1 MDTFVFKQIRDL
13 LSTANTAAIV
23 VGKNPTIDDMG
34 AALSL
39 YLSLSAGG
47 KTAVIAAPD
56 HPTVEISNLVGI
68 DKVKTTLGMS
78 GGDLVVSFPY
88 RDGEIDKVSYTLEN
102 EQLNIIVKA
111 GPQGLNFSQ
120 RDVKFSS
127 GASSKPNILFIVG
140 SPRLSDLSTIFDV
153 ADLKDT
159 KVINIDNKSENQGFG
174 DVAAVD
180 TKSSSVSEIIA
191 SLILFLGLPMDQD
204 ISQNL
209 LSGIAFA
216 TSEFQNPNTSYLAF
230 EMAGTLMR
238 NGARRMP
245 LVRQR
250 ATNFEPLQTM
260 QRPQQP
266 LNYQEPVQPQR
277 QAQPQGQR
285 AQSSADVMERLRK
298 QIIESQKRQEEKASN
313 QPEVIPTVKK
323 TNETA
328 PIEQVEKEKQIENP
342 PEDWLA
348 PKIYKGSTNF

>member
-1 MDTFVFKQIRDL
+1 MDTFVFKQIKDL
-13 LSTANTAAIV
+13 LNTVNTAAIV
-23 VGKNPTIDDMG
+23 VGKNPSLDDMG

-39 YLSLSAGG
+39 FLSLSLSG
-47 KTAVIAAPD
+47 KSVAIAAPD
-56 HPTVEISNLVGI
+56 NPTVEISNLVGI
-68 DKVKTTLGMS
+68 DKVKTTLGMA

-88 RDGEIDKVSYTLEN
+88 RDGEIEKVSYTLEN
-102 EQLNIIVKA
+102 ELLNIIVKA

-127 GASSKPNILFIVG
+127 GASSKPNLLFIVG
-140 SPRLSDLSTIFDV
+140 SPRLSDLSPIFDV

-159 KVINIDNKSENQGFG
+159 KVINIDNKSENQSFG

-180 TKSSSVSEIIA
+180 TKSSSVSEIVA

-209 LSGIAFA
+209 FSGISFA
-216 TSEFQNPNTSYLAF
+216 TSEFQDQNTSFLAF
-230 EMAGTLMR
+230 EMAGALMR

-250 ATNFEPLQTM
+250 ATNFEPLQVM
-260 QRPQQP
+260 QRPQQTMP
-266 LNYQEPVQPQR
+266 PQMQQQPQ
-277 QAQPQGQR
+277 QAARPN
-285 AQSSADVMERLRK
+285 STDVMERLRR
-298 QIIESQKRQEEKASN
+298 QIAESQRRQEEKASN
-313 QPEVIPTVKK
+313 QPEIAPTVKK

-328 PIEQVEKEKQIENP
+328 PIDQVEKEKQIENP

>member
-1 MDTFVFKQIRDL
+1 MDTFIFKQIKDL
-13 LSTANTAAIV
+13 LVAANTTAIV
-23 VGKNPTIDDMG
+23 VGKNPSIDDMG

-39 YLSLSAGG
+39 YLSLTAAK
-47 KTAVIAAPD
+47 KTAIIAAPD
-56 HPTVEISNLVGI
+56 QPTVEISNLVGI
-68 DKVKTTLGMS
+68 DKVKTTLGMA

-88 RDGEIDKVSYTLEN
+88 RDGEIEKVSYTLEN
-102 EQLNIIVKA
+102 EFLNIIVKA

-127 GASSKPNILFIVG
+127 GASSKPSLLFIVG
-140 SPRLSDLSTIFDV
+140 SPRLSDLSAIFDV

-174 DVAAVD
+174 DIALVD
-180 TKSSSVSEIIA
+180 SKTSSVSEIVT
-191 SLILFLGLPMDQD
+191 SLILFLGLPIDQD

-209 LSGIAFA
+209 LSGISFA
-216 TSEFQNPNTSYLAF
+216 TNEFQDPNTNYLAF

-238 NGARRMP
+238 NGARRMS

-250 ATNFEPLQTM
+250 AANFEPSEPV
-260 QRPQQP
+260 QRPQQIIRP
-266 LNYQEPVQPQR
+266 QVQSQ
-277 QAQPQGQR
+277 QQV

-298 QIIESQKRQEEKASN
+298 QIIESQKRQEEKLSN
-313 QPEVIPTVKK
+313 QPEIAPAVKK

>member
-1 MDTFVFKQIRDL
+1 MDTFVFKQIKDL
-13 LSTANTAAIV
+13 LSSANNTAIV
-23 VGKNPTIDDMG
+23 VGKNPSLDDMG

-39 YLSLSAGG
+39 FLSLTAGG
-47 KTAVIAAPD
+47 KTAAIAAPD
-56 HPTVEISNLVGI
+56 NPTVEISNLVGI
-68 DKVKTTLGMS
+68 NKVKTTLGMS

-88 RDGEIDKVSYTLEN
+88 REGEIEKVSYTLEN
-102 EQLNIIVKA
+102 ELLNIIVKA
-111 GPQGLNFSQ
+111 GPHGLNFSQ
-120 RDVKFSS
+120 KDVKFSS
-127 GASSKPNILFIVG
+127 ESSSKPNLLFIVG

-159 KVINIDNKSENQGFG
+159 KVVNIDNKSENQGFG
-174 DVAAVD
+174 DVAIVD
-180 TKSSSVSEIIA
+180 TKSSSVSEIAA

-216 TSEFQNPNTSYLAF
+216 TNEFQDPSTSYLAF

-250 ATNFEPLQTM
+250 TTNFESLQTM
-260 QRPQQP
+260 QRPNQQSI
-266 LNYQEPVQPQR
+266 QSQPQW
-277 QAQPQGQR
+277 QEAQN
-285 AQSSADVMERLRK
+285 STDVMERLRK
-298 QIIESQKRQEEKASN
+298 QIIESQKRQEEKLSN
-313 QPEVIPTVKK
+313 QPEIAPAVKK
-323 TNETA
+323 TNETV
-328 PIEQVEKEKQIENP
+328 PIEQVEKERQVENP